1 MLNASIITIGDELL
15 IGQVIDT
22 NSAWIARSLNPMGI
36 AIQRRVSVGD
46 DAHQIRQA
54 LDECLACTDL
64 VFVTGGLGP
73 TSDDI
78 TKPLLCA
85 YFGGKMV
92 MNESVQAHI
101 QHLFEHHLKRPVS
114 PRNLQQAMVPDVCTV
129 IPNAQGTAPGMLF
142 KKEHKLIFSMP
153 GVPFEM
159 KTMMEEQV
167 MPMLKKSFP
176 LPPIQHRTLMVSGI
190 PESNL
195 ADLLVPYEAQL
206 PDGITISY
214 LPNFGLIRLRLSA
227 DNISTELLDAQFNT
241 LQVAVE
247 PYLVVNE
254 DISIVEVVARKL
266 IAHQATLSTA
276 ESCTGGFL
284 SHRITSFA
292 GSSQYFKGSLVSYE
306 NDIKQ
311 RLLGVEES
319 VLMEHGAVS
328 EPVVRQMLQGVLQ
341 VMQTDYGIA
350 LSGIMGPG
358 GGTPEKPVGTLWI
371 AAGSREVQ
379 RTKCIK
385 LRYSRQNNI
394 EAAAVQGFHLLLET
408 IGSTP

>member
-22 NSAWIARSLNPMGI
+22 NSAWLARALNPIGI
-36 AIQRRVSVGD
+36 SIQRRLSVGD
-46 DAHQIRQA
+46 NPNGIRRA
-54 LDECLACTDL
+54 LDECLSCTDL
-64 VFVTGGLGP
+64 VFITGGLGP

-78 TKPLLCA
+78 TKPLLCE

-92 MNESVQAHI
+92 MNEQVKAHI
-101 QHLFEHHLKRPVS
+101 EHLFEHHLKRPVS
-114 PRNLQQAMVPDVCTV
+114 HRNLQQAMVPDVCTV

-142 KKEHKLIFSMP
+142 KKGDQLIFSMP

-159 KTMMEEQV
+159 KSMMEEQV
-167 MPMLKKSFP
+167 LPMLKKTFP

-195 ADLLVPYEAQL
+195 ADLLVNYEAQL
-206 PDGITISY
+206 PEGITISY

-227 DNISTELLDAQFNT
+227 DNISPAVLDEQFSM
-241 LQVAVE
+241 LQSAVE

-266 IAHQATLSTA
+266 AEQKATLSTA

-284 SHRITSFA
+284 SHRITSFP
-292 GSSQYFKGSLVSYE
+292 GSSQYFKGSLVSYDNE
-306 NDIKQ
+306 IKQ
-311 RLLGVEES
+311 RVLGVKES
-319 VLMEHGAVS
+319 TLMEHGAVS
-328 EPVVRQMLQGVLQ
+328 EPVVIQMLQGVLD

-358 GGTPEKPVGTLWI
+358 GGTPDKPVGTLWI
-371 AAGSREVQ
+371 AAGSREIQ

-408 IGSTP
+408 IVSKP

>member
-22 NSAWIARSLNPMGI
+22 NSAWLARALNPIGI
-36 AIQRRVSVGD
+36 SIQRRLSVGD
-46 DAHQIRQA
+46 NPNGIRRA
-54 LDECLACTDL
+54 LDECLSCTDL
-64 VFVTGGLGP
+64 VFITGGLGP

-78 TKPLLCA
+78 TKPLLCE

-92 MNESVQAHI
+92 MDEQVKAHI
-101 QHLFEHHLKRPVS
+101 EHLFEHHLKRPVS
-114 PRNLQQAMVPDVCTV
+114 HRNLQQAMVPDVCTV
-129 IPNAQGTAPGMLF
+129 ISNAQGTAPGMLF
-142 KKEHKLIFSMP
+142 KKGDQLIFSMP

-159 KTMMEEQV
+159 KSMMEEQV
-167 MPMLKKSFP
+167 LPMLKKTFP

-195 ADLLVPYEAQL
+195 ADLLMNYEAQL
-206 PDGITISY
+206 PKGITISY

-227 DNISTELLDAQFNT
+227 DNISPAVLDEQFSM
-241 LQVAVE
+241 LQSAVE

-266 IAHQATLSTA
+266 TEQKATLSTA

-284 SHRITSFA
+284 SHRITSFP
-292 GSSQYFKGSLVSYE
+292 GSSQYFKGSLVSYDNE
-306 NDIKQ
+306 IKQ
-311 RLLGVEES
+311 RVLGVKES
-319 VLMEHGAVS
+319 TLMEHGAVS
-328 EPVVRQMLQGVLQ
+328 EPVVIQMLQGVLD

-358 GGTPEKPVGTLWI
+358 GGTPDKPVGTLWI
-371 AAGSREVQ
+371 AAGSREIQ

-408 IGSTP
+408 IVSKP